1 MPTILFYRRVGDAH
15 HSFTLF
21 SFYPGP
27 GTRNLEPGT
36 LNPTLWTAQNL
47 PNIRFQF
54 TSDEEITETLLFIN
68 Q

>member
-1 MPTILFYRRVGDAH
+1 MPTILFLY
-15 HSFTLF
+15 SLF
-21 SFYPGP
+21 
-27 GTRNLEPGT
+27 TRNLEPGT